1 MAINLAQEANLL
13 RPGLRGVEGK
23 YQQIPTQWTK
33 FLDKGTSNMAIER
46 TAEERYMGLAAIKN
60 EGQAANF
67 DDNAGD
73 RYVYNQRHNT
83 IALGYA
89 ITREAIEDNLYKSQF
104 DPTNLGLIESFQQ
117 TKEIIAAN
125 LLNTATTYVSEIG
138 GDGVA
143 LCSTVHPIDSG
154 VTWANRPTTD
164 VDLNETALENA
175 AISIR
180 YFPDLAN
187 LRIFARPDCILVPP
201 QQEYIALRLMK
212 SELRPGT
219 TDNDVNALIASG
231 YFKKGYEV
239 LDFLTSQFAWFV
251 KSDKKGLLYLDR
263 RKFETDMQVD
273 FTTQNLLVLGSER
286 YSVGYFNPRAIYGS
300 FPTA

>member
-1 MAINLAQEANLL
+1 MAVNLAQEANLL
-13 RPGLRGVEGK
+13 RPGLRGVEGL

-46 TAEERYMGLAAIKN
+46 TAEQRFLGLAAVKQ
-60 EGQAANF
+60 EGTAANF
-67 DDNAGD
+67 DNAAGD
-73 RYVYNQRHNT
+73 RFVWNQRHQT

-89 ITREAIEDNLYKSQF
+89 FTREAIEDNLYKSLF
-104 DPTNLGLIESFQQ
+104 DPTMLNMADVFKQ

-125 LLNTATTYVSEIG
+125 LLNTGTTYVAETG

-143 LCSTVHPIDSG
+143 LFSTAHPIDSG

-164 VDLNETALENA
+164 VDLNETALQNA

-180 YFPDLAN
+180 YFPDIAN
-187 LRIFARPDCILVPP
+187 LRVFARPDCLLIPP
-201 QQEYIALRLMK
+201 QLEYVALRLMK

-219 TDNDVNALIASG
+219 TDNDINALIASG

-251 KSDKKGLLYLDR
+251 KSDKKGWLYLDR

-286 YSVGYFNPRAIYGS
+286 YSVGAFNPRAGYGS

>member
-46 TAEERYMGLAAIKN
+46 TAEQRYMGLAAIKQ
-60 EGQAANF
+60 EGTAANF
-67 DDNAGD
+67 DNNAGD
-73 RYVYNQRHNT
+73 RFVYNQRHNT

-89 ITREAIEDNLYKSQF
+89 ITREAIEDNIYKSQF

-125 LLNTATTYVSEIG
+125 LLNTATTFVSEVG
-138 GDGVA
+138 GDQVS
-143 LCSTVHPIDSG
+143 LCNTAHPIDSG
-154 VTWANRPTTD
+154 VTWANAPTVN
-164 VDLNETALENA
+164 VDLNETALQNA

-180 YFPDLAN
+180 YFPDIAN

-201 QQEYIALRLMK
+201 QLEYVALRLMK

-219 TDNDVNALIASG
+219 TDNDINALIASG
-231 YFKKGYEV
+231 YYKKGYEV

-251 KSDKKGLLYLDR
+251 RTDKKGLLYLDR